1 MTPDM
6 YPKYFVQLMKES
18 MIVAAPLF
26 DCGGASEFPA
36 QPGSDLDQLAGAV
49 VDLGSAPGRNLHD
62 PAGRHAL
69 VPGQAG
75 RLHILLMTD
84 FTGFW
89 DEEQL
94 FASRF

>member
-1 MTPDM
+1 
-6 YPKYFVQLMKES
+6 
-18 MIVAAPLF
+18 VAAPLLIAA
-26 DCGGASEFPA
+26 GASEFPA

-62 PAGRHAL
+62 LLVGTAL

-84 FTGFW
+84 FH
-89 DEEQL
+89 
-94 FASRF
+94 RFLG